1 VKRALAMIG
10 AWLTAS
16 VAVAQADPEPVA
28 DAGSV
33 VEAEVDAG
41 EADEADPPGRPDAEL
56 APEPVEGEAVT
67 EAAPPEPVAEA
78 PAEALVEPAPEPT
91 PVAEPAVE
99 AAGDE
104 AAPEAADASEAPE
117 PEANE
122 WADELT
128 IRTFADAYAQGI
140 WTLPDPFGGDRSAII
155 GYRPFTHIG
164 GLTLSFAGFDL
175 DYQAGPIGATLN
187 LRFGTSVPRLLGPTS
202 GLPDGMQFLKQAFV
216 SWRAFEGFQVDF
228 GQFDTIYGAEVSESW
243 NNPTY
248 SRGALYNLVQP
259 FYHTGFRVAYS
270 PVDELTITGLA
281 VNGWN
286 NVLDD
291 NDMKTF
297 GLHMTY
303 ASGPLTIAGGY
314 LGGPEGAGNEDLW
327 RHFADVVI
335 TLDLGDVDLSANADY
350 VAEDVGGGTF
360 DQLWGVM
367 AAGRVAFPPFVALAL
382 RGEYIG
388 DPDDG
393 TGLVTGTFTFEVT
406 PNENIVLR
414 LDNRVDVSTE
424 DDFQDPDGR
433 PSETVFSTIL
443 GVVVRSN

>member
-1 VKRALAMIG
+1 VRPLLAMSCV
-10 AWLTAS
+10 WLAAS
-16 VAVAQADPEPVA
+16 VAVAQDREEPVA

-33 VEAEVDAG
+33 IEAEV
-41 EADEADPPGRPDAEL
+41 EPTPADPPAE
-56 APEPVEGEAVT
+56 AVTEPAVEVEGEAIAEAVT
-67 EAAPPEPVAEA
+67 EPVVEE
-78 PAEALVEPAPEPT
+78 PAEALVEPAPTEPAPAAE
-91 PVAEPAVE
+91 PVAE
-99 AAGDE
+99 AGDDE
-104 AAPEAADASEAPE
+104 TTVEDVEAPEAE
-117 PEANE
+117 PANQ

-128 IRTFADAYAQGI
+128 ISTFADGYAQGI
-140 WTLPDPFGGDRSAII
+140 WTLPEPFGGDRSAVI

-164 GLTLSFAGFDL
+164 GLTLSFAGFDM

-335 TLDLGDVDLSANADY
+335 TIDLGDVDLSANADY
-350 VAEDVGGGTF
+350 VAEDLGGGTF

-367 AAGRVAFPPFVALAL
+367 AAGRVAFPPFIALAL

-388 DPDDG
+388 DPDDD

-406 PNENIVLR
+406 PTENIVLR